1 MPDGIREIGA
11 SITMDASTF
20 KKEMSA
26 VNSNL
31 SGLQSEMKAVTAEF
45 AENANGAEALA
56 KKQQIL
62 DRQEAQ
68 QKAKVEALTKAYAE
82 QSAATGENS
91 VEADKLR
98 KQLNSARA
106 DYAKATKAA
115 EDNNKALKEARTITE
130 RVANAKKR
138 LGDKLDDLRK
148 PFKDVET
155 VANAAGKALGSTAK
169 AAGTLVGAGA
179 AATGALAALAASGLK
194 TVVGWATDTA
204 TKLDENGEVMDKRFS
219 TLAQNLAGLQ
229 TGADGAKAAISTALL
244 PALEGLTGEGSKLL
258 EGFAADLN
266 AAEGDA
272 EKMGEVVSTYIRKA
286 AAMIRRQAPV
296 FLNSAGELLES
307 LFEGVTDNL
316 DVILDLAGDIL
327 EMLVRGLTEHA
338 DELADGAVA
347 IVTGLLDFLIE
358 AAPDLLTA
366 GITFITQLISGLA
379 VALPSL
385 IEQVPTLIKTLLTAL
400 VENAPQLIIAGLEII
415 LALVEGLIEAI
426 PELIKAIPEIL
437 AAFKQAWEE
446 HGDEIKDLGKR
457 IIDKILQG
465 LKDAWEG
472 VKTWFA
478 DAISSLSGGHIT
490 VNGAPHASGINYV
503 PYDNYPAILHR
514 GERVLTAAE
523 NAAGAGTGPGRS
535 VSITI
540 NARELTHAQADYIIR
555 QANELLGG
563 DV

>member
-1 MPDGIREIGA
+1 MPDGIRNIGVEL
-11 SITMDASTF
+11 SCESDDF
-20 KKEMSA
+20 KKQMRD

-31 SGLQSEMKAVTAEF
+31 SNMKTEMKAVTAEF

-56 KKQQIL
+56 KKQKIL
-62 DRQEAQ
+62 DNEAAQ
-68 QKAKVEALTKAYAE
+68 QKVRMEALARAYAE
-82 QSAATGENS
+82 MVKNYGENS
-91 VEADKLR
+91 VQADKYR
-98 KQLNSARA
+98 KQLNNARA
-106 DYAKATKAA
+106 DYAKATQAA

-155 VANAAGKALGSTAK
+155 VANAAGKALGNTAK

-179 AATGALAALAASGLK
+179 AATGALAALAVSGLK
-194 TVVGWATDTA
+194 TVVGWATDAA
-204 TKLDENGEVMDKRFS
+204 TQLDENGEVMDKRFS
-219 TLAQNLAGLQ
+219 TLAANLTGLQ

-258 EGFAADLN
+258 EGFVADLN

-366 GITFITQLISGLA
+366 GITFVAQLISGLA
-379 VALPSL
+379 AAQPSL

-400 VENAPQLIIAGLEII
+400 GENAPQMTIAGLELI
-415 LALVEGLIEAI
+415 LALVEGLVEAI

-446 HGDEIKDLGKR
+446 HGDEIRDLGKR
-457 IIDKILQG
+457 IVDKIRQG
-465 LKDAWEG
+465 LLEAWEG

-490 VNGAPHASGINYV
+490 VNGAPHASGINFV

-523 NAAGAGTGPGRS
+523 NAAGAGSRPGRS

-555 QANELLGG
+555 LANELLGG